1 MPERSVV
8 WRAAPGVAAG
18 ALLIASAPLLVKNV
32 VPDPLGPFACA
43 FWRTLLGG
51 VALAVLALLW
61 GASLRLDRATAR
73 LAQLAGL
80 LFALD
85 LGTWHEAIRVMP
97 RAGAGLATVLAN
109 TQVVWVALVGVFVL
123 KEPRSPRLAVGVGLA
138 LAGVS
143 LVAGA
148 WTPAGEVE
156 IGHVGVILGLLTG
169 IWYAAFLLTLRHAL
183 RRPAA
188 PSALAFMAWASLST
202 ALFAGLIALLRGEA
216 MHFDGARAWA
226 SVLGLALVVQA
237 AAWWLLTRNLAR
249 VPAALGA
256 LLLLLQPTFAT
267 IGGVV
272 FHGEALT
279 AYEGL
284 GAALILAGIY
294 LGATARRPRTA

>member
-1 MPERSVV
+1 MPERSTA
-8 WRAAPGVAAG
+8 WHAAVAVAGG
-18 ALLIASAPLLVKNV
+18 ALLIASAPLLVKNL

-51 VALAVLALLW
+51 LALAVLARLR
-61 GASLRLDRATAR
+61 GASLHLDRSVAG
-73 LAQLAGL
+73 LAVLAGL

-123 KEPRSPRLAVGVGLA
+123 KEPRSPRLAVGVALA
-138 LAGVS
+138 LVGVS

-148 WTPAGEVE
+148 WTPAGELE
-156 IGHVGVILGLLTG
+156 VGSVGLLLGLLTG
-169 IWYAAFLLTLRHAL
+169 VWYASFLLTLRRAL

-188 PSALAFMAWASLST
+188 PTALVFMAWASLAT
-202 ALFAGLIALLRGEA
+202 AFFAGLIALLRDEP
-216 MHFDGARAWA
+216 MHFEGARAWA

-237 AAWWLLTRNLAR
+237 AAWWILTRNLAR

-267 IGGVV
+267 LGGVA

-279 AYEGL
+279 VYEVL

-294 LGATARRPRTA
+294 LGATARRAPA